1 MVLIHLCYEYEF
13 AKAQCGKYEQM
24 QQMWLCILS
33 GGQFEDIKKTC
44 SVEKKRDA
52 VNKKVQATNQNVER
66 PGILVKQGCLIVKA
80 TWFKQC
86 KLVKPMYLG
95 FQRLLA

>member
-33 GGQFEDIKKTC
+33 GGQFEDITKKL
-44 SVEKKRDA
+44 SVWKRKETQSI
-52 VNKKVQATNQNVER
+52 NKFRQPTKTWTDQVPWLN
-66 PGILVKQGCLIVKA
+66 KA
-80 TWFKQC
+80 
-86 KLVKPMYLG
+86 
-95 FQRLLA
+95 A